1 MLVNYLVDVQDGR
14 NNLKNLEERIAKIKK
29 LLLDKLELQ
38 ETLRDV
44 SCLFFSGEIKETLL
58 LIQDLEQERNKI
70 QGQKKSD
77 LEEDL
82 ERN

>member
-1 MLVNYLVDVQDGR
+1 MLAFYHLGVQDGR
-14 NNLKNLEERIAKIKK
+14 NNLNLKERIDNVKK
-29 LLLDKLELQ
+29 MLSDRLKLQ
-38 ETLRDV
+38 ETLKDIN
-44 SCLFFSGEIKETLL
+44 CLFLSEEIKEVLF

-70 QGQKKSD
+70 QGQEKSD

>member
-1 MLVNYLVDVQDGR
+1 MLVFYQADVQDGR
-14 NNLKNLEERIAKIKK
+14 NKLKNLEERIAKVKK
-29 LLLDKLELQ
+29 LLFDKLELQ
-38 ETLRDV
+38 ETLKDV

-70 QGQKKSD
+70 QEREKSD
-77 LEEDL
+77 LDKDL

>member
-70 QGQKKSD
+70 QVQKKSD

>member
-1 MLVNYLVDVQDGR
+1 MLVFYHQDVQDGR
-14 NNLKNLEERIAKIKK
+14 NNLKNLEERIAKVKK
-29 LLLDKLELQ
+29 LLCDKLELQ

-44 SCLFFSGEIKETLL
+44 SCLFFSGEVKETLL

-70 QGQKKSD
+70 QDKEKND
-77 LEEDL
+77 LDKDL